1 MKNWFSVRF
10 LYESFVATLRRFPFA
25 LFYAASGFL
34 IYDYLNYRIEHPKEL
49 EHLGL
54 CAVLGI
60 SLSIGLTLVSESLP
74 AKKSPIRFLLQPAG
88 VLLLALYYLEIRTKT
103 YSWVYFQYAQFCVS
117 SHLFV
122 AIAWFL
128 KDRDTVAFW
137 RFNQILLSRFSVALL
152 FSSTLFL
159 GSAAILFSTE
169 QLFGIKM
176 SHREYFDLWLFA
188 VLIFHP
194 IFFLSGVPTNRDD
207 LKQLHTFPKLLR
219 VFSQY
224 LLLPLV
230 TLYSIVLYAYLAK
243 IILQGVLPKGMV
255 SNLIWPYACV
265 GILSLLL
272 VHPLRN
278 DETQPWIKNFS
289 KVFYFALYPLLA
301 LMAVAIGTRIHEYGV
316 TESRYFMTLIC
327 LWLIGIASYFNFSK
341 TKDIRLIPYSL
352 FILGLLTSFGPWGSL
367 RVSERSQHSRLQS
380 FLQSYHLIANGKI
393 QTLADPKVEFDTDA
407 LKPAK
412 MNFEDNKE
420 ISSIVAYLFSRHGF
434 ESLEKY
440 IPENWVKE
448 IKEKY
453 DGRSQASTLLQKMGL
468 SFVNSW
474 ENKDPKSFWFFFAV
488 DDTQQPAILSTK
500 TFDFL
505 IDLPHLFFLSS
516 APISNNPKIPKSIVK
531 DDVSFSFEPQ
541 ALIVS
546 CKQSEPIRI
555 DLAQIVRGLNEK
567 FSSSPHQ
574 PRLSPET
581 LEYKFEN
588 SSMRLKLE
596 LSELSGKWENEKPS
610 DVRVSGRIWVKLK

>member
-1 MKNWFSVRF
+1 
-10 LYESFVATLRRFPFA
+10 
-25 LFYAASGFL
+25 
-34 IYDYLNYRIEHPKEL
+34 
-49 EHLGL
+49 
-54 CAVLGI
+54 
-60 SLSIGLTLVSESLP
+60 
-74 AKKSPIRFLLQPAG
+74 
-88 VLLLALYYLEIRTKT
+88 
-103 YSWVYFQYAQFCVS
+103 
-117 SHLFV
+117 
-122 AIAWFL
+122 
-128 KDRDTVAFW
+128 
-137 RFNQILLSRFSVALL
+137 
-152 FSSTLFL
+152 
-159 GSAAILFSTE
+159 
-169 QLFGIKM
+169 
-176 SHREYFDLWLFA
+176 
-188 VLIFHP
+188 
-194 IFFLSGVPTNRDD
+194 
-207 LKQLHTFPKLLR
+207 
-219 VFSQY
+219 
-224 LLLPLV
+224 
-230 TLYSIVLYAYLAK
+230 
-243 IILQGVLPKGMV
+243 
-255 SNLIWPYACV
+255 
-265 GILSLLL
+265 
-272 VHPLRN
+272 
-278 DETQPWIKNFS
+278 
-289 KVFYFALYPLLA
+289 
-301 LMAVAIGTRIHEYGV
+301 
-316 TESRYFMTLIC
+316 MTLIC